1 MRATRLD
8 NGIRILSEELAD
20 LSSLT
25 VGVWVE
31 NGSRYE
37 SSEQS
42 GISHFLEHLF
52 FKGTERRTATQIAEE
67 IDAVGGVVNAFTSKE
82 YTCYYA
88 KVLPEHLPL
97 ALDVLGDIF
106 LHSRFA
112 EDEIERERSVI
123 LQEISQAED
132 TPDDYV
138 HDLFGLAFWPGHPLS
153 RPVAGTAAT
162 VGPLRRADFLRFLE
176 ARYRPDRVLLVAAG
190 RVRHDDLVEVA
201 AKTFGVLRGT
211 SPADPPC
218 PPEPR
223 AGLTI
228 HEKPLEQLHVCL
240 GAPGLAQDHPD
251 RYAAHV
257 LNQALGGGMSS
268 RLFQEVRERR
278 GKAYSVYSFLPSF
291 HDGGYLGVYVGTSPE
306 WAREVIDVIRAELQK
321 VAAEGLRPDE
331 LARTKTQIKGSLL
344 LGLETS
350 DSRMSRLAR
359 NQIYFRRDVTLEE
372 IAAGVDAVTNDQLV
386 RVARGI
392 FRPGTLAVTLLG
404 DLKGERLDD
413 GILQASA
420 RRCRSRSCACGADRL
435 RSTCRST

>member
-1 MRATRLD
+1 MRATRLPS
-8 NGIRILSEELAD
+8 GIRVLSEELAD
-20 LSSLT
+20 LPSVTL
-25 VGVWVE
+25 GIWVE

-37 SSEQS
+37 SSEQA

-52 FKGTERRTATQIAEE
+52 FKGTERRTAAQIAQE

-88 KVLPEHLPL
+88 KVLAEHLPV

-153 RPVAGTAAT
+153 RPVAGSAAT
-162 VGPLRRADFLRFLE
+162 VGPLRRDDFLRFLE
-176 ARYRPDRVLLVAAG
+176 ARYRPDRVLLSAAG
-190 RVRHDDLVEVA
+190 RVNHAELVDVVER
-201 AKTFGVLRGT
+201 TFGALAGSS
-211 SPADPPC
+211 SPDPPH

-228 HEKPLEQLHVCL
+228 HPKPLEQVHVCL
-240 GAPGLAQDHPD
+240 GVPGIAQTDPD

-278 GKAYSVYSFLPSF
+278 GKAYTVYSFLPSF
-291 HDGGYLGVYVGTSPE
+291 HDGGYLGVYVGTSAE
-306 WAREVIDVIRAELQK
+306 WVREVLGVIQAELRK
-321 VAAEGLRPDE
+321 VAADGLQPDE
-331 LARTKTQIKGSLL
+331 LQRTKNQIKGSML

-350 DSRMSRLAR
+350 DSRMSRIAR
-359 NQIYFRRDVTLEE
+359 NEIYFHRDVPLAE
-372 IAAGVDAVTNDQLV
+372 IAAGVDAVTNDAVV
-386 RVARGI
+386 RVAQGM
-392 FRPGTLAVTLLG
+392 FAPGALAVTILG
-404 DLKGERLDD
+404 DLKDERLDAEAL
-413 GILQASA
+413 GV
-420 RRCRSRSCACGADRL
+420 
-435 RSTCRST
+435 